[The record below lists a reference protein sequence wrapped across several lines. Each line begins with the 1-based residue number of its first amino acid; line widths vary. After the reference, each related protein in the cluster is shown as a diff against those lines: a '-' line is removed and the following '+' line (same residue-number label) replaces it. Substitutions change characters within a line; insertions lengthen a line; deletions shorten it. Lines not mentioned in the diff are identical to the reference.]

1 MVLGNVRFEKQ
12 MESERNIGKSS
23 ENPTRDLMNGP
34 GGRAAPP
41 FQVWGRKCPAGPQR
55 PTTLP
60 RVRSFREQ
68 GGRWLGH
75 CRENGSES
83 PGLGHQSARPWCR
96 AGSPPLAREPL
107 SRRQMAELPSAGA
120 GLAAET
126 GAASPA
132 PLPAGSSAVAT

>member
-75 CRENGSES
+75 CVVEGW
-83 PGLGHQSARPWCR
+83 PGALPR
-96 AGSPPLAREPL
+96 AGKMAPSRPASGINRRGPGVARDRRLWPG
-107 SRRQMAELPSAGA
+107 SR
-120 GLAAET
+120 
-126 GAASPA
+126 
-132 PLPAGSSAVAT
+132 